1 MADFFRMLSW
11 SPSWW
16 DLLLIV
22 SYAFVL
28 ISVPSVLVERE
39 GNPYSALTWILALFA
54 MPAVGLFF
62 WWAFGR
68 KHLVRKRRRRRK
80 ASAHVW
86 RSLAQVRDGIDDV
99 PYASLAGVLPLKL
112 PKDEASWVFPPTAS
126 NRVELLNDAAEF
138 YPAIEAAIRDAR
150 DHVHL
155 LFYIWNDDAT
165 GARFRDLLVERATS
179 GVDVRV
185 LCDAFGSPRVRGSF
199 MDPLRAAGG
208 KISVF
213 LPPKYFTRSP
223 ALNFR
228 NHRKIVVVDG
238 RVGFVGGLNIGDEYS
253 RDWRDVAI
261 SIRGPAVD
269 QLQEVFVDD
278 WFFASGED
286 ITHARYFGKWRDDP
300 TSANSTDIEK
310 SRVKPDAESTADSVP
325 DSALGSAKTR
335 RKRIAD
341 SAADATCAV
350 VASGPHTTNNSLHD
364 ALFISITRAQKRIY
378 ITTPYFIPDQAIVT
392 ALRTAV
398 YRGVDVRVLL
408 PAKTDAPLVRLAARS
423 YYSHLL
429 QAGVRLYEYQPTILH
444 VKSLLFDE
452 DISVVG
458 SANMDLRSFKLNF
471 EATCFIQSRTLA
483 ARMAEVFQRDLR
495 VSREVTLE
503 EMANRTRWTK
513 VTEAAAHLFSPMM

>member
-1 MADFFRMLSW
+1 MAEFFQTLSW

-16 DLLLIV
+16 DLLLVV

-28 ISVPSVLVERE
+28 ISVPSVLVARE
-39 GNPYSALTWILALFA
+39 GNPYSALAWILALFA

-68 KHLVRKRRRRRK
+68 RHLARKRRRRRK

-86 RSLAQVRDGIDDV
+86 RSLAHVRDGIDDV

-112 PKDEASWVFPPTAS
+112 PKEEASWVFPPTAS

-138 YPAIEAAIRDAR
+138 YPAVEAAIRDAR

-165 GARFRDLLVERATS
+165 GARFRDLLAEKAKA

-185 LCDAFGSPRVRGSF
+185 LCDAFGSPRVRGAF

-208 KISVF
+208 KVSVF

-223 ALNFR
+223 AFNFR

-238 RVGFVGGLNIGDEYS
+238 HVGFIGGLNVGDEYT

-261 SIRGPAVD
+261 SVRGPAVD

-286 ITHARYFGKWRDDP
+286 ITHKRFFGKWRDGVSDG
-300 TSANSTDIEK
+300 N
-310 SRVKPDAESTADSVP
+310 ESDRENASH
-325 DSALGSAKTR
+325 
-335 RKRIAD
+335 
-341 SAADATCAV
+341 AADATCAI
-350 VASGPHTTNNSLHD
+350 VASGPHTMNNSLHD
-364 ALFISITRAQKRIY
+364 ALFISLTRAQKRVY

-423 YYSHLL
+423 YYSGLL
-429 QAGVRLYEYQPTILH
+429 HAGVRLYEYQPAILH
-444 VKSLLFDE
+444 VKSLLIDD

-458 SANMDLRSFKLNF
+458 SANIDLRSFKLNF
-471 EATCFIQSRTLA
+471 EATCFVESRTLA
-483 ARMAEVFQRDLR
+483 ARLAEVFQRDLR
-495 VSREVTLE
+495 TSREVTLK
-503 EMANRTRWTK
+503 EMANRGRWTK
-513 VTEAAAHLFSPMM
+513 ITEAAAHLFSPMM